1 MDTSTP
7 QWVLIG
13 KPYER
18 PKNLLATPETIDH
31 LIELWSGVT
40 ICIRTI
46 VCGRQQEDENAYVD
60 SGDKLVP
67 FTIPC
72 LSHNLKCLTSLI
84 TQYGGDLYPWFDSR
98 PFWDFWI
105 GVERWHSDRSRD
117 SSLRLE
123 AEYQRA
129 FIEQFRLKNATARDH
144 PKNIER
150 ALAFR
155 SKLVAAGH
163 PARLSLPAPSGNGPT
178 ATNGRDPKAPA
189 HRNGIDYDALADSLL
204 RSKHAL
210 ASKLVKFMKDRSTAT
225 FQEVIDEVHGGER
238 TSEATRSLI
247 NRTNNH
253 LHELNSRLSFSTK
266 AEHIIRHI
274 APE

>member
-7 QWVLIG
+7 QWVRIG

-40 ICIRTI
+40 ICIRAI
-46 VCGRQQEDENAYVD
+46 VWGRQQEDENAYVD

-144 PKNIER
+144 PENIKR

-155 SKLVAAGH
+155 SKLVAA
-163 PARLSLPAPSGNGPT
+163 PPSGNGT
-178 ATNGRDPKAPA
+178 APTNGRVPEAPA
-189 HRNGIDYDALADSLL
+189 DRPE
-204 RSKHAL
+204 
-210 ASKLVKFMKDRSTAT
+210 LVAAPPSREGPRRST
-225 FQEVIDEVHGGER
+225 
-238 TSEATRSLI
+238 STRW
-247 NRTNNH
+247 
-253 LHELNSRLSFSTK
+253 
-266 AEHIIRHI
+266 
-274 APE
+274 